1 MLDGCSTHTVIQ
13 EKILPWLNTKFVAS
27 SSLIVENLHGEEEY
41 PVSRMEVEL
50 PQVDGKTVIIK
61 AYAVNKELPVMV
73 PNKKLIQELWP
84 NLEPEYGI
92 LDEILQNA
100 YEGETH
106 IIIGQ
111 DNYWAVIDNSAG
123 LEN

>member
-13 EKILPWLNTKFVAS
+13 EKILPWLNTKFIARS
-27 SSLIVENLHGEEEY
+27 FLIVENLHGEEEY

-50 PQVDGKTVIIK
+50 PQVGGKTVIIK
-61 AYAVNKELPVMV
+61 AYAVNQKFPVMV
-73 PNKKLIQELWP
+73 PNKNLVQELWP
-84 NLEPEYGI
+84 NLDPTMK
-92 LDEILQNA
+92 DEILQNA

-111 DNYWAVIDNSAG
+111 DNY
-123 LEN
+123 